1 MLGCKQNV
9 NAPLILWLYIMVL
22 VCDTVKNFK
31 GSCEVSHQVYWPF
44 IDNEAYLAR
53 ESSSTACRV
62 SRPNSP
68 GMFLGFS
75 YSTLPILIW
84 DFIYYR
90 ALKFLASCIS
100 YFIEHI
106 SLEIV
111 PPGSPVPLEVIP
123 PSSRR
128 HHGPSFTSSSNV
140 IGNLPAFT
148 YTSNDLIL
156 IPFVMLL
163 NFKS

>member
-9 NAPLILWLYIMVL
+9 NAPLILQPYVL
-22 VCDTVKNFK
+22 ALVRHTIKNFK

-44 IDNEAYLAR
+44 INNEAYLAR
-53 ESSSTACRV
+53 ESSPMACRV
-62 SRPNSP
+62 PGPNSP
-68 GMFLGFS
+68 GMFLGFPCS
-75 YSTLPILIW
+75 LLILIW

-111 PPGSPVPLEVIP
+111 PPGSPVPLEVMP
-123 PSSRR
+123 PSSRE
-128 HHGPSFTSSSNV
+128 HHGPSFASSSNV
-140 IGNLPAFT
+140 AGNLPTFT
-148 YTSNDLIL
+148 YASYDLL
-156 IPFVMLL
+156 LTLFVMLL
-163 NFKS
+163 NSKS